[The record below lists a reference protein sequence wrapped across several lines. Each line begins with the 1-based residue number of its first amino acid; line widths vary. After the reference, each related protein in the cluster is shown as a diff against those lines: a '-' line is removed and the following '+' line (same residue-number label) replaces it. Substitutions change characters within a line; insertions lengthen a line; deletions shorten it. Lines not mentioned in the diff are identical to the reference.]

1 LAGMSMR
8 TGRLLRPL
16 LGLDREQ
23 TEAACRAQDIEVWH
37 DPMNDDTAYARV
49 RTRRLLAGLET
60 ELGQPV
66 AANLAR
72 TADLS
77 RADAD
82 FLDARA
88 GQVSA
93 HLRGLSSVPVDDF
106 AALED
111 ALLSSVLRDG
121 VVSLG
126 VPAQHLGAPR
136 AAELVGRARGRSRRR
151 RALPGDTEGVI
162 GRDRVVGQAAAK
174 AGGLDAAVGCDE
186 NEEQLDG

>member
-82 FLDARA
+82 FLDAPA
-88 GQVSA
+88 GQLSA
-93 HLRGLSSVPVDDF
+93 DLLALPSVPVDHFDEP
-106 AALED
+106 ED
-111 ALLSSVLRDG
+111 AILSREPGDG
-121 VVSLG
+121 VL
-126 VPAQHLGAPR
+126 
-136 AAELVGRARGRSRRR
+136 
-151 RALPGDTEGVI
+151 AL
-162 GRDRVVGQAAAK
+162 RVA
-174 AGGLDAAVGCDE
+174 
-186 NEEQLDG
+186 